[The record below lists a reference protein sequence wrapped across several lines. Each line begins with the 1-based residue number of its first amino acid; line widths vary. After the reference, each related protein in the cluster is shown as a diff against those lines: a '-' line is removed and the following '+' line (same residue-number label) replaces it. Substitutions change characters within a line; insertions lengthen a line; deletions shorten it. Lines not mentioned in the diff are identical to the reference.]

1 MDKMCFLRKNRM
13 LGGFMKI
20 HDELCERVC
29 SKFYMIDTGGGSEY
43 GTFKSFSNERII
55 FLPTINFFW
64 SGNGGVKY
72 DYIQIRLTCKAE
84 HTNTPP
90 RDLLMMNDCFKF
102 CIDFLVENGFKK
114 IVL

>member
-1 MDKMCFLRKNRM
+1 MDKKCFLRKNRM

-29 SKFYMIDTGGGSEY
+29 FKFGMKYTGCGSEY
-43 GTFKSFSNERII
+43 GSYKSFENGRVL

-64 SGNGGVKY
+64 SGYGGVKY
-72 DYIQIRLTCKAE
+72 DYIQIRLICKVE
-84 HTNTPP
+84 HANTSQEE
-90 RDLLMMNDCFKF
+90 LTIISDCFKF